1 MDTRKIW
8 AICCVCLLLSG
19 CAYGNNRSPKELLSL
34 SVSGL
39 SGVDR
44 YAFSGD
50 AGIGSG
56 SQTVSNPVAFHGTV
70 ENHNLVKVQG
80 SSLNAL
86 SSTVN
91 PLELLNSIKATAV
104 NTELV
109 PEESNEEQTVLH
121 ITTDPKKAAALWAN
135 RLRGEFGL
143 LEKKVPANLTAK
155 QQGGQMHNAAGPSA
169 LQEEWNGEIA
179 RSKRELEAMLSTMQV
194 QSSCKLVID
203 RKKLLPRSLEE
214 RTIFR
219 YQADGKPAEENRM
232 TRLNFKL

>member
-1 MDTRKIW
+1 MNSWKLW
-8 AICCVCLLLSG
+8 AVCCVCLVLSG
-19 CAYGNNRSPKELLSL
+19 CAYGGSRSPKELLAL

-44 YAFSGD
+44 YTFSGD

-70 ENHNLVKVQG
+70 EDHKVVKVKG
-80 SSLNAL
+80 SSMNAL
-86 SSTVN
+86 TSTVN
-91 PLELLNSIKATAV
+91 PLELLNSIKAAAV
-104 NTELV
+104 KTELV
-109 PEESNEEQTVLH
+109 PEESNDEQTVLRV
-121 ITTDPKKAAALWAN
+121 TTDPKHAAAKWATQ
-135 RLRGEFGL
+135 LRGEFGL

-169 LQEEWNGEIA
+169 LHEEWNGEIA

-203 RKKLLPRSLEE
+203 RKKMLPRSLEE

-232 TRLNFKL
+232 TRLNFNL